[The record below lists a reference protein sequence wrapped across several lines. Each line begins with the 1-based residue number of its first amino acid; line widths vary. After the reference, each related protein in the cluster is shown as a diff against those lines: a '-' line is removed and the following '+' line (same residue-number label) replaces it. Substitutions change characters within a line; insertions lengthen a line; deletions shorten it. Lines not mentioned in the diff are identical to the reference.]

1 MAKSVFY
8 NFKAKCETHKLIQNF
23 GKTDNPFRTATSH
36 WTIYSKHDTKR
47 ISFDIN
53 NIAKIKDVDF
63 QLELIEQNGNKKYFY
78 KNEEINRDKFISLL
92 KEEL

>member
-36 WTIYSKHDTKR
+36 WTIYSKHDT
-47 ISFDIN
+47 N
-53 NIAKIKDVDF
+53 NIEKNKDVDI